1 MVLHTEN
8 VDNVDNFVNNYN
20 LSMFSRILNVD
31 NFVSLWGEIS
41 DNFIHILL
49 TPLTFVH
56 SVLSGS
62 FSRLLNINY

>member
-8 VDNVDNFVNNYN
+8 VDNVDNFVNNYS

-49 TPLTFVH
+49 TSLTFVH